1 MPPFSLPRGINYL
14 PNTSRKASFVSV
26 RPVTEREI
34 RASFVNC
41 TKGEARRLAVP
52 RDLAARPWDDLD
64 FLGWRDPAAP
74 DRAYLVTESG
84 DGFVGVALR
93 RAATHAGRV
102 RRSMC
107 SLCLTTH
114 TGDGVSLMTA
124 RKAGKAGQLGN
135 SVGAYICTDLA
146 CSLYLRG
153 KKDAGLG
160 GRFHESLTVAEKVER
175 TMANLT
181 GFLDRVA
188 G

>member
-1 MPPFSLPRGINYL
+1 M
-14 PNTSRKASFVSV
+14 
-26 RPVTEREI
+26 RPATERDI

-41 TKGEARRLAVP
+41 TKGEAKRLAVP
-52 RDLAARPWDDLD
+52 RDLAERPWDDLD

-93 RAATHAGRV
+93 RAANAGRA

-114 TGDGVSLMTA
+114 SGDGVSLMTA
-124 RKAGKAGQLGN
+124 RKAGKSGQLGN
-135 SVGAYICTDLA
+135 SVGAYLCADLA

-153 KKDAGLG
+153 KKDAGPG
-160 GRFHESLTVAEKVER
+160 GRLHESITLEEKVER
-175 TMANLT
+175 AVGNLM
-181 GFLDRVA
+181 GFLARVTKTA
-188 G
+188 